1 MPFALPLLEVEIK
14 HILLRQDGFVSRS
27 RMELFERFMHTLPQK
42 SLNALR
48 LNTNA
53 LHILKSILARA
64 LLKS

>member
-27 RMELFERFMHTLPQK
+27 SIEFFERFMHTLPQK
-42 SLNALR
+42 GLNALHVD
-48 LNTNA
+48 TNA
-53 LHILKSILARA
+53 LHILKRILARA